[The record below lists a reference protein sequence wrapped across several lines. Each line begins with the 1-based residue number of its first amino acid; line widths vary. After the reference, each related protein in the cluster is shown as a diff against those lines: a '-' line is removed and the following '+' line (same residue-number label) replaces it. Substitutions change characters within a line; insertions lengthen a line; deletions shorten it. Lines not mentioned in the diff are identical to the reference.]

1 MQMPVLPNPTHTA
14 QDNLALEQAIVAYSD
29 SLQYLPSDITT
40 ISEEV
45 AEGLVASGSGH
56 DKATLLSGRQVEL
69 WNDIAKQTGKAR
81 QVAFSRA
88 LRKELERISAA
99 LPVASSTSVRRSRT
113 ESEDA
118 TPGAPAGNPQ
128 PQPLPEPARLQAPV
142 PNARQ
147 YIQQLKP
154 LQPVQPLQPS
164 QPLQPLKPLQPN
176 SSEVAPSAVD
186 DLSLRHIDV
195 QKDDARFASHPW
207 MGVPC
212 WQQN

>member
-1 MQMPVLPNPTHTA
+1 M
-14 QDNLALEQAIVAYSD
+14 AYSD

-56 DKATLLSGRQVEL
+56 DKATLLAGREVEL
-69 WNDIAKQTGKAR
+69 WQDIAKQTGKAR

-88 LRKELERISAA
+88 LRKELERLSAA
-99 LPVASSTSVRRSRT
+99 LPLGPLGPFGPPSSQSSARRQGQEPAT
-113 ESEDA
+113 FEEPGDLAEEPMES
-118 TPGAPAGNPQ
+118 TPAPA
-128 PQPLPEPARLQAPV
+128 PAPAPAAAPAAAPTPAAAPAAV
-142 PNARQ
+142 VTPPVVRPAVKNARH
-147 YIQQLKP
+147 YM
-154 LQPVQPLQPS
+154 QPLQPPAPETS
-164 QPLQPLKPLQPN
+164 PL
-176 SSEVAPSAVD
+176 D

-212 WQQN
+212 